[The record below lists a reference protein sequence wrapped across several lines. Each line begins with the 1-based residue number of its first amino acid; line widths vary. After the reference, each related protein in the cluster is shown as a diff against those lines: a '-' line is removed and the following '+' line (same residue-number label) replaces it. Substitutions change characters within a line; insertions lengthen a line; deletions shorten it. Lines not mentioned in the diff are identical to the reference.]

1 MMPHSV
7 RRAALLSL
15 TCALCGCASANSGVQ
30 PRTPAGWTLVW
41 QDEFNGANGSDVD
54 PRYWTHDVGDGCSIG
69 NCGWGNNEKEH
80 YTASTLNTS
89 LNGRGQLA
97 LIARV
102 APAGL
107 TCYYGRCRYTSSKI
121 HTKGKLQVAHGRV
134 EARIRLASG
143 QGLWP
148 AFWMLGSNI
157 DSVPWPA
164 SGELD
169 IMENHGSNVAQTSSA
184 IHGPGYFGDTPFA
197 HGRELTSGT
206 YADAFHTFAVEW
218 DSTRIVFLVDGVS
231 HYEVPRD
238 AITRRGAWPF
248 DQPFYVILNLAVGG
262 SFDGDPKSDEIF
274 PATMLVDWV
283 RVYRRTG
290 A

>member
-1 MMPHSV
+1 VSACTLV
-7 RRAALLSL
+7 SAFALV
-15 TCALCGCASANSGVQ
+15 GCASSN
-30 PRTPAGWTLVW
+30 PRLQERAPVGWTLVW
-41 QDEFNGANGSDVD
+41 QDEFNGAAGSAVD
-54 PRYWTHDVGDGCSIG
+54 ARYWTHDVGDGCAIG

-80 YTASTLNTS
+80 YTAGTPNAS
-89 LNGRGQLA
+89 LNGRGQLE
-97 LIARV
+97 IVARV
-102 APAGL
+102 APPGL
-107 TCYYGRCRYTSSKI
+107 TCYYGPCRYTSAKM
-121 HTKGKLQVAHGRV
+121 HTKGKVHATHGRV
-134 EARIRLASG
+134 EARIRLAKG

-184 IHGPGYFGDTPFA
+184 IHGPGYSGDTPFV
-197 HGRELTSGT
+197 HGHELSGT
-206 YADAFHTFAVEW
+206 NYADAFHNFAVEW
-218 DSTRIVFLVDGVS
+218 DSTHIAFLVDGAP
-231 HYEVPRD
+231 HYEV
-238 AITRRGAWPF
+238 TRREIGTRGAWPF

-262 SFDGDPKSDEIF
+262 AFDGDPKSDAIL

-283 RVYRRTG
+283 RVYRKGG